1 MAFILSLE
9 KKATKCAARTADLS
23 FLINH
28 NKNHVEIVNYC
39 MILSMNKMN
48 TPNYVGSISYVQS
61 DNAVFNVIFDN
72 TINIIVSEM
81 IRYI

>member
-1 MAFILSLE
+1 
-9 KKATKCAARTADLS
+9 
-23 FLINH
+23 
-28 NKNHVEIVNYC
+28 
-39 MILSMNKMN
+39 MNKMN
-48 TPNYVGSISYVQS
+48 TPNYVGSISYAQS